1 MLYLTAMVEPAAPA
15 PDEFDPFYARYVARV
30 ANVTAPVDELVAQR
44 ARLLNLLSPLSDEQS
59 LFRYAPGKWSV
70 KELVGHLA
78 DAERIFA
85 YRLLRIGRGDATPLP
100 GFEQDP
106 YVEHGNFG
114 QRTLANLGEELEV
127 VRRSTL
133 ILYQHL
139 GEDALGRRGTASGHA
154 VTPRALAWIIAGHEL
169 HHVEVLKT
177 KYLEG
182 G

>member
-1 MLYLTAMVEPAAPA
+1 MNTPITRPGADEYAPYY
-15 PDEFDPFYARYVARV
+15 ERYVSRV
-30 ANVTAPVDELVAQR
+30 PTGDLRGTLRAQLGTTL
-44 ARLLNLLSPLSDEQS
+44 ALLRGIGESKGDH
-59 LFRYAPGKWSV
+59 RYAPDKWTI
-70 KELVGHLA
+70 KEVIGHVI
-78 DAERIFA
+78 DTERIMA
-85 YRLLRIGRGDATPLP
+85 YRALRIGRGDTTPLP

-106 YVEHGNFG
+106 FVEHGNFG

-139 GEDALGRRGTASGHA
+139 TEDALGRRGTASGHA

-169 HHVEVLKT
+169 HHVEVLRT

>member
-1 MLYLTAMVEPAAPA
+1 MNTPITRPGADEYAPYY
-15 PDEFDPFYARYVARV
+15 ERYVSRV
-30 ANVTAPVDELVAQR
+30 PTGDLRGTLRAQLGTTL
-44 ARLLNLLSPLSDEQS
+44 ALLRGIGESKGDH
-59 LFRYAPGKWSV
+59 RYGPDKWTI
-70 KELVGHLA
+70 KEVIGHVI
-78 DAERIFA
+78 DTERIMA
-85 YRLLRIGRGDATPLP
+85 YRALRIGRGDTTPLP

-106 YVEHGNFG
+106 FVEHGNFG

-139 GEDALGRRGTASGHA
+139 GEDALARRGTASGQT

-177 KYLEG
+177 KYIEG

>member
-1 MLYLTAMVEPAAPA
+1 MNTPITRPGA
-15 PDEFDPFYARYVARV
+15 DE
-30 ANVTAPVDELVAQR
+30 
-44 ARLLNLLSPLSDEQS
+44 
-59 LFRYAPGKWSV
+59 YAPYYERYISRVPTGDLRGTLRAQLGTTLALLRGIGESKGDHRYGPNKWTI
-70 KELVGHLA
+70 KEMIGHVI
-78 DAERIFA
+78 DTERIMA
-85 YRLLRIGRGDATPLP
+85 YRALRIGRGDTTPLP

-106 YVEHGNFG
+106 FVEHGNFG

>member
-1 MLYLTAMVEPAAPA
+1 MNTPITRPGADEYAPYY
-15 PDEFDPFYARYVARV
+15 ERYVSRV
-30 ANVTAPVDELVAQR
+30 PTGDLRGTLRAQLGTTL
-44 ARLLNLLSPLSDEQS
+44 ALLRGIGESKGD
-59 LFRYAPGKWSV
+59 FRYAPEKWSI
-70 KELVGHLA
+70 KEVIGHVI
-78 DAERIFA
+78 DTERIMA
-85 YRLLRIGRGDATPLP
+85 YRALRIGRGDTTPLP

-106 YVEHGNFG
+106 YVQSANFG

-139 GEDALGRRGTASGHA
+139 SEEAIGRRGTASGMP
-154 VTPRALAWIIAGHEL
+154 VTPRALAYIIAGHEL